1 MTSGFASMRGDWKS
15 GTSSV
20 RTKGCSG
27 GAAPLL
33 WAFEGIDLKRYP
45 LGFSCAIQCRYIEV
59 RKIPA
64 AAGRT
69 LSASLEV
76 LNDLGSGVAA
86 ILRHRDGASVD
97 GCHAGVTILFP
108 SHSSGGEQATVFP
121 LLVAEAVSQSVNSG
135 AGAPKL
141 TCHL

>member
-20 RTKGCSG
+20 RTKGYSG

-33 WAFEGIDLKRYP
+33 WAFEGIGLKRYP
-45 LGFSCAIQCRYIEV
+45 LGFSCAIQCRYVEV

-76 LNDLGSGVAA
+76 LND
-86 ILRHRDGASVD
+86 
-97 GCHAGVTILFP
+97 P
-108 SHSSGGEQATVFP
+108 
-121 LLVAEAVSQSVNSG
+121 AEV
-135 AGAPKL
+135 
-141 TCHL
+141 